1 MKASVGGEVDW
12 PSWALSVRG
21 LSSTQRHVLRVLCE
35 LCDERGTL
43 VISSRHLAD
52 RLCVHR
58 ATLFR
63 ALAFLETQGLIRREK
78 QRDHSGG
85 LIPTRFQLLRRV
97 PAHRDTIPTPATS
110 PASTAS
116 MSSRAAAV
124 PSPAVSV
131 SSSSSA
137 LQLVSATVPA
147 PAASTT
153 VPSSPVPSSRVSA
166 LASSVVSA
174 PSSSGVGFRP
184 VVVEWG
190 DHEGLSVLIGVLES
204 CGWGDEVAR
213 QVLAES
219 VHLVA
224 SRWAQMVVSRVK
236 GVLDGGV
243 VCGEVA
249 GVAWMCCRREASSL
263 VNARRAWHLL
273 TMMVIRHF
281 TTEASQVVQLRSSF
295 SSLSVEDISEWS
307 VCAPVEAL
315 ECGEGVVVGVEEVE
329 DSPMLS
335 RVRDGLV
342 AAGLPFAIAC
352 AGVARAGSLAA
363 SVDETRVEAVA
374 KRDAVFARLGLAPVA
389 TMMVALIRGR
399 RRHLEEACVYLSDE
413 DLAARCA
420 AVVQALGVGEV
431 S

>member
-1 MKASVGGEVDW
+1 M
-12 PSWALSVRG
+12 
-21 LSSTQRHVLRVLCE
+21 
-35 LCDERGTL
+35 
-43 VISSRHLAD
+43 
-52 RLCVHR
+52 
-58 ATLFR
+58 
-63 ALAFLETQGLIRREK
+63 
-78 QRDHSGG
+78 
-85 LIPTRFQLLRRV
+85 
-97 PAHRDTIPTPATS
+97 
-110 PASTAS
+110 
-116 MSSRAAAV
+116 
-124 PSPAVSV
+124 
-131 SSSSSA
+131 
-137 LQLVSATVPA
+137 
-147 PAASTT
+147 
-153 VPSSPVPSSRVSA
+153 
-166 LASSVVSA
+166 
-174 PSSSGVGFRP
+174 
-184 VVVEWG
+184 VEWG

-219 VHLVA
+219 VHVVA

-281 TTEASQVVQLRSSF
+281 TSEASQVVQLRSSH
-295 SSLSVEDISEWS
+295 SSLSVEEVSEFS
-307 VCAPVEAL
+307 VCTPVEAL
-315 ECGEGVVVGVEEVE
+315 SCGDGVVVGVEEVE